1 MYGFRKEIDVLMIY
15 SMEFSNR
22 IKAVPFIL
30 VPVLLLSI
38 LSSAVGSES
47 EDTAENRTQSYTESR
62 DPGGTGLLSSSDKEE
77 NPVENESD
85 WLESAD
91 RLMKELL
98 ALDVRMYS
106 LINSVANEDSRK
118 ALIRKRS
125 MIRKLIYDLMAARN
139 TVLDGTGDEQ

>member
-1 MYGFRKEIDVLMIY
+1 MYGFRKEIDVLMVY

-38 LSSAVGSES
+38 LSSAAGSES
-47 EDTAENRTQSYTESR
+47 EDTAENRTQGYTESR
-62 DPGGTGLLSSSDKEE
+62 DIGGTGLLSSSDKEE
-77 NPVENESD
+77 NPVEGESD

-98 ALDVRMYS
+98 ELDVRMYS
-106 LINSVANEDSRK
+106 LINSVGNEDSRK
-118 ALIRKRS
+118 ALIRERS